1 MEGLMATGLAVLW
14 GVASAAVKQALKH
27 AGCADGRAAK

>member
-14 GVASAAVKQALKH
+14 GVASAVVKQALKH
-27 AGCADGRAAK
+27 AGRADGRTAK